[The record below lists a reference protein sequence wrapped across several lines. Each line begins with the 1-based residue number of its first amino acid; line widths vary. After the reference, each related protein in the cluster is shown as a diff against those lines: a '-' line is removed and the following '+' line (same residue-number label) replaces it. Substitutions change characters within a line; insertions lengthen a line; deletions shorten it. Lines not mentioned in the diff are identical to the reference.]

1 MQYLGIEQVTD
12 ILRIAY
18 KNSRRDHLLLLLS
31 FSHGLRRS
39 EVARLRVQDVS
50 GGLIR
55 VQRCKGSLRTEQPL
69 MASQNLLFDEPKALS
84 AWLQERRSK
93 TDYLFPSRFDDGHL
107 KIKSASQAAA
117 KVMIDAGIPTE
128 LAHHHS
134 LKHALA
140 SLMIRSKVDLSFVKQ
155 ALGHASISSTIHY
168 VHIADSEAT
177 EKASQ
182 AIQAALS

>member
-1 MQYLGIEQVTD
+1 
-12 ILRIAY
+12 
-18 KNSRRDHLLLLLS
+18 
-31 FSHGLRRS
+31 
-39 EVARLRVQDVS
+39 
-50 GGLIR
+50 
-55 VQRCKGSLRTEQPL
+55 

-140 SLMIRSKVDLSFVKQ
+140 SLPVIRSKVDLSFVKQ
-155 ALGHASISSTIHY
+155 DSGHASISSTIHY
-168 VHIADSEAT
+168 VHIADSRGDGESVSGDSGGFVVVTSLKCSPGASPRFAKSLFGFWLRRIRSAANSCGNFPWRDVTESAAT
-177 EKASQ
+177 VRVSRH
-182 AIQAALS
+182 